1 MSMSIC
7 TAGAVAALEASTK
20 RLQRVS
26 PPRFAAGGAAAAARY
41 YAGRLGQEE
50 QVLLEHPDRGHTEYF
65 APLRLLGAAGQPGEI
80 RRLRVIG
87 ADAEG
92 LVAEAA

>member
-1 MSMSIC
+1 
-7 TAGAVAALEASTK
+7 
-20 RLQRVS
+20 
-26 PPRFAAGGAAAAARY
+26 
-41 YAGRLGQEE
+41 LGQEE

-65 APLRLLGAAGQPGEI
+65 APLRLLGSTGQPGEI

-87 ADAEG
+87 AEANG